1 MPGYCFSNALI
12 STVRASLAPVPVS
25 GLADQ
30 TMLPDVAEPLAE
42 LVGAAT
48 AVDELVLLP
57 PRPLVDVLLP
67 PLEPHAASARTPAAV
82 SARPTPPRR
91 MKAAPSRLRDIFSS
105 WDCRPDGGG
114 ISFLTG

>member
-1 MPGYCFSNALI
+1 MPGYCFSNALM

-30 TMLPDVAEPLAE
+30 TMLPDVAEPVAE

-48 AVDELVLLP
+48 AVDELVLPP
-57 PRPLVDVLLP
+57 PRAPVLDVLLLP
-67 PLEPHAASARTPAAV
+67 PLEPQAASARTPAAV

-91 MKAAPSRLRDIFSS
+91 M
-105 WDCRPDGGG
+105 
-114 ISFLTG
+114 

>member
-1 MPGYCFSNALI
+1 
-12 STVRASLAPVPVS
+12 VPVS

-30 TMLPDVAEPLAE
+30 TMLPDVAEPVAE

-48 AVDELVLLP
+48 AVDELVLPP
-57 PRPLVDVLLP
+57 PRPVLVVLLLP

-114 ISFLTG
+114 ISLLTG

>member
-1 MPGYCFSNALI
+1 M
-12 STVRASLAPVPVS
+12 STVRASFAPVPVS

-48 AVDELVLLP
+48 AVDELVLE
-57 PRPLVDVLLP
+57 PRPLVEVLLP

-82 SARPTPPRR
+82 SATPTPPRR
-91 MKAAPSRLRDIFSS
+91 M
-105 WDCRPDGGG
+105 
-114 ISFLTG
+114 